1 MAERERT
8 KTAGEV
14 KTECEESLLSIIELG
29 YTAIGLRIRAEKT
42 TQFFTSVLKHLQN
55 LQQVQQEIMPFIHD
69 VARQWMDATVGFDTT
84 ARQFAISLT
93 GVIGVC
99 AEAGYKIED
108 IMTYIDPLIDMILG
122 VPAVLKAEKI
132 EEIKKEKPEQ

>member
-1 MAERERT
+1 MAEKE
-8 KTAGEV
+8 KA
-14 KTECEESLLSIIELG
+14 KCEESLLSIIELG
-29 YTAIGLRIRAEKT
+29 YTAIGLRARAEKT

-93 GVIGVC
+93 GVISVC
-99 AEAGYKIED
+99 VEAGYKIED
-108 IMTYIDPLIDMILG
+108 IMAYIDPLIDMILG
-122 VPAVLKAEKI
+122 VPAVLKT
-132 EEIKKEKPEQ
+132 EKPEEVKEEKPR

>member
-1 MAERERT
+1 MAEKE
-8 KTAGEV
+8 KTG
-14 KTECEESLLSIIELG
+14 CEESLLNLIELG
-29 YTAIGLRIRAEKT
+29 YVTIGLRIRAEKT
-42 TQFFTSVLKHLQN
+42 VQFFTSVLKHLQN

-69 VARQWMDATVGFDTT
+69 VARQWMDATVSFDTT

-93 GVIGVC
+93 GVIDVC
-99 AEAGYKIED
+99 IKEGYKIED

-132 EEIKKEKPEQ
+132 EEVKKEKPGQ

>member
-1 MAERERT
+1 MAEKE
-8 KTAGEV
+8 KA
-14 KTECEESLLSIIELG
+14 KCEESLLSIIELG
-29 YTAIGLRIRAEKT
+29 YTAIGLRARAEKT

-93 GVIGVC
+93 GVISVC
-99 AEAGYKIED
+99 VEAGYKIED
-108 IMTYIDPLIDMILG
+108 IMAYIDPLIDMILG
-122 VPAVLKAEKI
+122 VPAVLKAERL
-132 EEIKKEKPEQ
+132 EEVKREELRE